1 MAQRTALVTGGN
13 RGIGLEVCRQ
23 LQARGLRVV
32 LAARDEAAGRAAA
45 GELGVGFHRLDVS
58 DGRSV
63 ATVGELGAVD
73 VLVNN
78 AGDYSRKGVL
88 DESLDEFRRL
98 MEVHAFAALALCQL
112 VVPGMK
118 TRGYGRVVNVSS
130 GYGRYDAT
138 DGGGPAAYI
147 LSKLALGGVT
157 RMVAAAAGPKVL
169 VNAADP
175 GWVRTRMG
183 GAGAPRS
190 VEEGADTIVWLA
202 TLPDDG
208 PTGALFN
215 KRKRVEW

>member
-1 MAQRTALVTGGN
+1 MTGGN

-23 LQARGLRVV
+23 LAARGLRVV
-32 LAARDEAAGRAAA
+32 LAARDEAGGRRAA
-45 GELGVGFHRLDVS
+45 GELGVEFHRLDVA
-58 DGRSV
+58 DARSV
-63 ATVGELGAVD
+63 AGIDALGEVD

-78 AGDYSRKGVL
+78 AGDYSQAGVL

-98 MEVHAFAALALCQL
+98 MEVNAFGPLALCQRL
-112 VVPGMK
+112 VPGMRQ
-118 TRGYGRVVNVSS
+118 RGWGRVVNVSS
-130 GYGRYDAT
+130 GYGQYDAM
-138 DGGGPAAYI
+138 DGGGPAAYK

-157 RMVAAAAGPKVL
+157 RMVAAVAGPRVL

-183 GAGAPRS
+183 GAGAPRT

-208 PTGALFN
+208 PSGALFN
-215 KRKRVEW
+215 KRTRVEW